1 MRSDIKYMYKD
12 LYIDEKLQVLPYS
25 YFKDLEY
32 NHVKQFC
39 VENGIYCLPT
49 IELLNFIKEE
59 IGEEERVIEIGAGH
73 GAIARELGIKATDSK
88 LQNRVDI
95 KELYIKGK
103 QPIVRYGDN
112 IEMWD
117 GEKAVCRFKPNIVI
131 AAWVTHKYNPKQHVK
146 EGNIWGVNESNV
158 IEKARKYIFVGNT
171 DVHLLKPIMDIPHRT
186 IEPDWLVSRGIKP
199 NTDRIWVWER

>member
-1 MRSDIKYMYKD
+1 VNTKILMRSDIKYMYKD

-146 EGNIWGVNESNV
+146 EGNIWGE
-158 IEKARKYIFVGNT
+158 
-171 DVHLLKPIMDIPHRT
+171 
-186 IEPDWLVSRGIKP
+186 
-199 NTDRIWVWER
+199 